1 MAYQVAVFM
10 ENKPGRLEKMTEVL
24 EDASISIRAI
34 TLTTTAQGW
43 GILNLLVDQ
52 PERAVELLRQSNHSA
67 ALRRIVVVEVEDRPG
82 GLRKVLS
89 LLAAGGLN
97 VENAY
102 GSVLD
107 KGRRAVLVID
117 VEKVEQAATLLAR
130 AGVKLVEEREIY
142 AL

>member
-10 ENKPGRLEKMTEVL
+10 ENKPGRLEKMTAEL
-24 EDASISIRAI
+24 EAAGIRIRAI
-34 TLTTTAQGW
+34 TLTTTAEGW

-52 PERAVELLRQSNHSA
+52 PEQAVELLRQGNHSA

-89 LLAAGGLN
+89 LLAASGLN

-102 GSVLD
+102 GSVLE
-107 KGRRAVLVID
+107 KGRRAV
-117 VEKVEQAATLLAR
+117 
-130 AGVKLVEEREIY
+130 
-142 AL
+142 